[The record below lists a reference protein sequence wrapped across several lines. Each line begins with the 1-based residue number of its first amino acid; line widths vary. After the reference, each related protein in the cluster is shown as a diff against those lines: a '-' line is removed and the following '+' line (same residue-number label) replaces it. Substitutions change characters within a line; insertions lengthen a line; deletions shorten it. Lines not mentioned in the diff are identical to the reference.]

1 MVGTKG
7 HKVIQNIPPL
17 EIVEKIMAA
26 PKTLTDKLLVYG
38 LIYTG
43 MRVGEFVHMRR
54 EWIRWD
60 LNKIY
65 IPREQPCSIC
75 QSCRKERYK
84 KKREAGKWT
93 GEWVLVKP
101 ANTWRAKTDNA
112 VRSINISPEL
122 KAVLSEFFAEHKAVQ
137 EVFPY
142 RELAWTRL
150 KQLSKEAGV
159 KWRLF
164 PHLVRGI
171 VASKLA
177 SQKVDVYRL
186 KEIMGWKDID
196 VAAEYVKLYRPSTK
210 EEVVKW

>member
-7 HKVIQNIPPL
+7 HKVLQNIPPM
-17 EIVEKIMAA
+17 EIVEKIIAV
-26 PKTLTDKLLVYG
+26 PKSLVDKLLVYV

-43 MRVGEFVHMRR
+43 LRVGEFVHMRR

-65 IPREQPCSIC
+65 IPRERPCSVC
-75 QSCRKERYK
+75 RSCRKERYK
-84 KKREAGKWT
+84 KNRKT
-93 GEWVLVKP
+93 GEWVLIKP
-101 ANTWRAKTDNA
+101 VNTWRAKTDSA
-112 VRSINISPEL
+112 VRSVNISPEL
-122 KAVLSEFFAEHKAVQ
+122 KAVLKEFFTKHKAVQ

-142 RELAWTRL
+142 RELAWHRL
-150 KQLSKEAGV
+150 KQLAKEAGV

-164 PHLVRGI
+164 PQLLRGI

-177 SQKVDVYRL
+177 GQKVDVYRL
-186 KEIMGWKDID
+186 KEIMGWKDIGM
-196 VAAEYVKLYRPSTK
+196 AAEYVKLFRPSTE

>member
-17 EIVEKIMAA
+17 QIVEKIMVA
-26 PKTLTDKLLVYG
+26 PKTMVDKLLVYA

-43 MRVGEFVHMRR
+43 MRVGEFVHMCR

-65 IPREQPCSIC
+65 IPREQPCTVC
-75 QSCRKERYK
+75 RSCRKERYRK
-84 KKREAGKWT
+84 NRKT

-101 ANTWRAKTDNA
+101 ANTWRSKTDSA

-122 KAVLSEFFAEHKAVQ
+122 KTVLTEFFAEHKAVQ

-150 KQLSKEAGV
+150 KQLAKEAGV

-164 PHLVRGI
+164 PHLLRGI

-177 SQKVDVYRL
+177 GQGVDVYRL

-196 VAAEYVKLYRPSTK
+196 MAAEYVKLYRPSTE